1 VNNSFARGVLY
12 IVICGSPRAGRVGEL
27 ITRAQA
33 AGWDTCVVAT
43 PDALRFID
51 PAALE
56 QQTGHPVPY
65 QYRRM
70 NEVELLPPPD
80 AIIACPATFNT
91 INKLAAGVSD
101 TFALGLLTEAIGKR
115 LPLVIAPSLNSA
127 QAAHWAFARSIAE
140 LRAADITVLYGPGVY
155 EPGPPGTG
163 GRPYP
168 WDLPL
173 HALHAKLDTA
183 SQGGTPD
190 G

>member
-1 VNNSFARGVLY
+1 MNRSGGPGVLY
-12 IVICGSPRAGRVGEL
+12 IVVCGSPRAGKVREL

-33 AGWDTCVVAT
+33 GGWETCVVAT

-51 PAALE
+51 RAALE
-56 QQTGHPVPY
+56 QQTGHPVPD

-70 NEVELLPPPD
+70 DEINLLPPPD
-80 AIIACPATFNT
+80 AIIVCPATFNT
-91 INKLAAGVSD
+91 INKLAAGISD

-127 QAAHWAFARSIAE
+127 QAAHWAFDRSIAE
-140 LRAADITVLYGPGVY
+140 LRAAGVIVLYGPGVY

-168 WDLPL
+168 WDMPL
-173 HALHAKLDTA
+173 QALHAELA
-183 SQGGTPD
+183 ARSHGGTA
-190 G
+190 